1 MKDIDL
7 YRKSP
12 QQNRS
17 TYTVNLIFEATAQIL
32 QQERQANF
40 TTNAIA
46 ELAGVSIGTLYQ
58 YFPNKN
64 AILIAMAKVELDK
77 ITQKIIQQLNTE
89 QPKLAKVLISELVNG
104 FGGRQKMRQILL
116 NELINNGLMDELN
129 QPLEQVI
136 QAILQQQQHQATSAI
151 LLSPMQLYIMTR
163 AIIGVL
169 RSAVLE
175 QSPYLYHDEFVKE
188 LADLLD
194 YFLAK

>member
-12 QQNRS
+12 KQNRS

-89 QPKLAKVLISELVNG
+89 QPKLAQVLISELVNG

-129 QPLEQVI
+129 QPLE
-136 QAILQQQQHQATSAI
+136 
-151 LLSPMQLYIMTR
+151 
-163 AIIGVL
+163 
-169 RSAVLE
+169 
-175 QSPYLYHDEFVKE
+175 
-188 LADLLD
+188 
-194 YFLAK
+194 

>member
-7 YRKSP
+7 YRKKP
-12 QQNRS
+12 KQHRS
-17 TYTVNLIFEATAQIL
+17 TYAVNLIFEATAQIL

-89 QPKLAKVLISELVNG
+89 QPKLAQVLISELVNG

-116 NELINNGLMDELN
+116 NELINNGLMDKLN

-136 QAILQQQQHQATSAI
+136 QAILQQQHQATSAI

-175 QSPYLYHDEFVKE
+175 QPSYLDQPQFVQE
-188 LADLLD
+188 LIELLD
-194 YFLAK
+194 YFLKQ

>member
-12 QQNRS
+12 KQNRS

-89 QPKLAKVLISELVNG
+89 QPKLAQVLISELVNG

-136 QAILQQQQHQATSAI
+136 QAILQQQHQATSAI